1 MKDLINLIKE
11 NGVYVIFAIIGAI
24 SGYMEINTNENIVKS
39 RQQKLAIWLGYIMI
53 ALFGTKG
60 AAHIIEFLLQYFFGI
75 QMQLIIEVQFLLC
88 ILIANGW
95 KRVVPTLSILI
106 NKLVSVP
113 WKEIIITMLNSKK
126 KE

>member
-75 QMQLIIEVQFLLC
+75 HMQLIIEVQFVN
-88 ILIANGW
+88 IPVKNI
-95 KRVVPTLSILI
+95 PT
-106 NKLVSVP
+106 
-113 WKEIIITMLNSKK
+113 ETTT
-126 KE
+126 

>member
-11 NGVYVIFAIIGAI
+11 NGVYVIFTIIGAI